1 MLMQIIFISLGRN
14 KHWLR
19 IYMRSALVIL
29 AAHVNYSY
37 AIPQTFSG
45 SAPSVEAKYDVDKDR
60 TTVSAGTML
69 EENSIEVQVGF
80 PPISTP
86 MKEHIFLTVAYA
98 HQGRRLTSAPNVVT
112 MMIESRA
119 RQFRFGEGMELLSV
133 IDGKRLS
140 HGQMGYI
147 SRHDVA
153 GFFLLEPFNVE
164 YLRVDL
170 PFKTFLT
177 LARAKSATLIIGNKN
192 LSLEDQN
199 FNVLSAIANCMIGK
213 AVPTTTT
220 SVAGTAN
227 PTPGGK
233 CPIQSPDIPAI
244 SGFKLGMSI
253 QDVRKLSPEGAPAI
267 TEPDTIGTRSMTIKF
282 PRPQDAYG
290 STRLNEL
297 KVRFFDD
304 RICYMEATYSVGKEW
319 RDRQKDFAYFISKEL
334 GISVTWK
341 EYSADVFHKVF
352 LLRCDAVSI
361 GLNVSDE
368 DARKGELH
376 NSTDTWVAYAMLTL
390 TDKNA
395 ESLLQQRREKNSK

>member
-1 MLMQIIFISLGRN
+1 MRIQIAFMPLI
-14 KHWLR
+14 
-19 IYMRSALVIL
+19 RSALVTL
-29 AAHVNYSY
+29 AVLTNHSY
-37 AIPQTFSG
+37 AVPQTFSG
-45 SAPSVEAKYDVDKDR
+45 STPPIQATYDVGKDE
-60 TTVSAGTML
+60 TTVTAGTML
-69 EENSIEVQVGF
+69 EEKSIEVQIGF

-86 MKEHIFLTVAYA
+86 MKEQIYLAVAYA
-98 HQGRRLTSAPNVVT
+98 HQGRRLTSTPNVVT
-112 MMIESRA
+112 MVIESRA

-140 HGQMGYI
+140 LGQMGYN

-177 LARAKSATLIIGNKN
+177 LARAKRATLIIGNKK
-192 LSLEDQN
+192 LSLEEQN

-220 SVAGTAN
+220 SVAVTAN
-227 PTPGGK
+227 STSGGK
-233 CPIQSPDIPAI
+233 CPIQSPDIPTL

-267 TEPDTIGTRSMTIKF
+267 TEPDTLGTRSMTIKF
-282 PRPQDAYG
+282 PRPQDDYG
-290 STRLNEL
+290 STSLYEL

-304 RICYMEATYSVGKEW
+304 RICHMEATYSVGKEW

-341 EYSADVFHKVF
+341 EYSPDVFHKLF
-352 LLRCDAVSI
+352 SLHCDAVSI
-361 GLNVSDE
+361 NLGVSDE

-376 NSTDTWVAYAMLTL
+376 NSTDPWVAHAMLIL

-395 ESLLQQRREKNSK
+395 ESLLRQRREKNR